1 MTQKSEVEHIFKTFY
16 NMIYTQFETKIKVL
30 RSDNGREYFTKLLSD
45 FFSQNGIFQQSSCV
59 DTPQQNGIAERKNK
73 HLLEVARALLFT
85 HKVPKI
91 FWGDAVLTATFLINR
106 MPSKVLKFATPIS
119 EFSKIFPQTKIPST
133 LPLKT
138 FGCTVYIHNKDVN
151 LGKLDPRGTRCVFLG
166 YSPSKK
172 GYKCYDPKK
181 QKYFVTFDVQF
192 FEKQSFFQP
201 HLQGEHTQADSALG
215 GDEKIVFDFHDQ
227 GESLFENF
235 SSEFALQNSD
245 FLQNLNNSK
254 NSEENHQENNPTDVL
269 NNENVTPSSVSPI
282 RTRNNTENRFG
293 KVFSRREPKSSG
305 LTNNL

>member
-1 MTQKSEVEHIFKTFY
+1 MHSDIWGPSRISTPSGKRWFVTFIDDHTRMTWVYLMTQKSEVEHIFKTFY

-30 RSDNGREYFTKLLSD
+30 RSGNGREYFTKLLSD

-85 HKVPKI
+85 HKVPKT
-91 FWGDAVLTATFLINR
+91 FWGGAVLTATFLINR

-119 EFSKIFPQTKIPST
+119 EFSKTFPQTKIQST

-181 QKYFVTFDVQF
+181 GNILSPLMCNFLKNNHF
-192 FEKQSFFQP
+192 F
-201 HLQGEHTQADSALG
+201 
-215 GDEKIVFDFHDQ
+215 
-227 GESLFENF
+227 
-235 SSEFALQNSD
+235 
-245 FLQNLNNSK
+245 NLIFRGST
-254 NSEENHQENNPTDVL
+254 HRQ
-269 NNENVTPSSVSPI
+269 I
-282 RTRNNTENRFG
+282 R
-293 KVFSRREPKSSG
+293 
-305 LTNNL
+305 L